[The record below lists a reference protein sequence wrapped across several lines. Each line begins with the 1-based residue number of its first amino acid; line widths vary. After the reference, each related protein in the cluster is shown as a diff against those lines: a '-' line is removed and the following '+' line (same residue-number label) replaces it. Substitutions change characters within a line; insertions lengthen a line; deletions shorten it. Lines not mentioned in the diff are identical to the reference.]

1 MRKRVFASVLAATVL
16 AGFPLMTMQAAADG
30 DERVAPVKDPVVV
43 KECGACHMVFQPVFL
58 PARSWEKMMAGL
70 QDHFGENAEL
80 DGATT
85 KRISDYLTANAGD
98 SGFFRGHA
106 LRGLRKTDT
115 PLRISETPWFLRKHR
130 KRGRIS
136 PAALRRAKAKT
147 VADCGACHRDA
158 AQGYYEDD

>member
-16 AGFPLMTMQAAADG
+16 AGLPLMTMQAAADD

-70 QDHFGENAEL
+70 GDHFGENAEL
-80 DGATT
+80 DDTT
-85 KRISDYLTANAGD
+85 AKHISAYLTANAGD
-98 SGFFRGHA
+98 SGFFSSGV

-115 PLRISETPWFLRKHR
+115 PLRISETPWFVREHR
-130 KRGRIS
+130 RGRVS

-147 VADCGACHRDA
+147 VADCGACHRGA